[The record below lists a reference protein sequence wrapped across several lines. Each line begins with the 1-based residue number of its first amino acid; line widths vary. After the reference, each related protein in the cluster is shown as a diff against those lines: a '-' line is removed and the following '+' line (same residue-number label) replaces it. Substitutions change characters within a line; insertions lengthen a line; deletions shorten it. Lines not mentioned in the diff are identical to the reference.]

1 MEGVYHGLVDLLAH
15 FHAVLDYP
23 DEDIGPL
30 EAEQIGGVLSAAA
43 GELRRLLETYQR
55 GRFLVRGV
63 PCAIVGLPNAGKSS
77 LLNALVGYQRAIVTD
92 IPGTTRDTVEERC
105 MLGGVLLRL
114 IDTAG
119 LRETDDPVERL
130 GVARSRAALEGAELA
145 LVLMDGSAPAEDL
158 DRLTA
163 ELQLWEEAAR
173 TCPRTILV
181 LTKADLPRGADRGFS
196 VLGGEKAPPVVRLSA
211 RTGEGLAELSDAV
224 QALFPQGTPGEEGAV
239 LTNARQ
245 AEAAERALRGLERA
259 GEGLDA
265 GVTPDAVLT
274 DVEGAV
280 EALGELSGRN
290 IREDVVARIFARFCV
305 GK

>member
-1 MEGVYHGLVDLLAH
+1 M
-15 FHAVLDYP
+15 
-23 DEDIGPL
+23 
-30 EAEQIGGVLSAAA
+30 
-43 GELRRLLETYQR
+43 
-55 GRFLVRGV
+55 
-63 PCAIVGLPNAGKSS
+63 
-77 LLNALVGYQRAIVTD
+77 
-92 IPGTTRDTVEERC
+92 
-105 MLGGVLLRL
+105 
-114 IDTAG
+114 
-119 LRETDDPVERL
+119 
-130 GVARSRAALEGAELA
+130 
-145 LVLMDGSAPAEDL
+145 
-158 DRLTA
+158 
-163 ELQLWEEAAR
+163 
-173 TCPRTILV
+173 
-181 LTKADLPRGADRGFS
+181 
-196 VLGGEKAPPVVRLSA
+196 VRLSA

-224 QALFPQGTPGEEGAV
+224 RALFPQGAPGEEGAV

>member
-1 MEGVYHGLVDLLAH
+1 MCPGGGPGLL
-15 FHAVLDYP
+15 
-23 DEDIGPL
+23 G
-30 EAEQIGGVLSAAA
+30 
-43 GELRRLLETYQR
+43 T
-55 GRFLVRGV
+55 GR
-63 PCAIVGLPNAGKSS
+63 
-77 LLNALVGYQRAIVTD
+77 
-92 IPGTTRDTVEERC
+92 
-105 MLGGVLLRL
+105 
-114 IDTAG
+114 
-119 LRETDDPVERL
+119 
-130 GVARSRAALEGAELA
+130 
-145 LVLMDGSAPAEDL
+145 
-158 DRLTA
+158 
-163 ELQLWEEAAR
+163 
-173 TCPRTILV
+173 
-181 LTKADLPRGADRGFS
+181 
-196 VLGGEKAPPVVRLSA
+196 EKAPPVVRLSA

-224 QALFPQGTPGEEGAV
+224 RAPLSPGRPGEEGAV